1 MAYLTSPS
9 TVQGY
14 SSIIPVFTAV
24 DFVSLYIEIPVM
36 IVMYLGWMLIK
47 RPDPN
52 AEAKLPSTADA
63 SPVDGSLASVKRRKW
78 YTSDLV
84 DIHTVDL
91 VRDEYLEQP
100 TDELDDKKM
109 EARYSGKWRLAWK
122 AYYWVI

>member
-1 MAYLTSPS
+1 M
-9 TVQGY
+9 
-14 SSIIPVFTAV
+14 FTAV

-36 IVMYLGWMLIK
+36 IVMYLAWMLIK

-63 SPVDGSLASVKRRKW
+63 SPVAGSLAPAERRKW

-91 VRDEYLEQP
+91 VRDEYQEQP
-100 TDELDDKKM
+100 TDEVDDKKM

-122 AYYWVI
+122 AYYWLV